1 MYLHVSLDY
10 IYTKARWVQLPFLEL
25 NGLYPIAIFLS
36 FCIHWMWLQNDS
48 RQKEKTWLL
57 KFSDLLLIK
66 NEFIKIFVAYTSTI
80 VRRRRVIEI
89 QLYYGIKNSYTVT
102 KRGHV
107 AMYHVMFVLNLIFV
121 FSTRKNVF
129 SQTVLYSERNVCSR
143 KQQPNAAPNS
153 D

>member
-10 IYTKARWVQLPFLEL
+10 IYTKARWVQPPFLEL

-36 FCIHWMWLQNDS
+36 FCIYWMWLQNDS

-66 NEFIKIFVAYTSTI
+66 NEFIKIFVAY
-80 VRRRRVIEI
+80 
-89 QLYYGIKNSYTVT
+89 YGIKNSYTVT

-107 AMYHVMFVLNLIFV
+107 AMYHVMFVLNLFFV

-143 KQQPNAAPNS
+143 KHQTNAVPNS

>member
-1 MYLHVSLDY
+1 
-10 IYTKARWVQLPFLEL
+10 
-25 NGLYPIAIFLS
+25 
-36 FCIHWMWLQNDS
+36 MWIQNDS

-66 NEFIKIFVAYTSTI
+66 NEFIKIFVVFY
-80 VRRRRVIEI
+80 RVLEI

-143 KQQPNAAPNS
+143 KHQTNAVPNS

>member
-1 MYLHVSLDY
+1 MKWSCSTYYQHMYLHVSLDY
-10 IYTKARWVQLPFLEL
+10 IYTKARWVQLPFLKL

-80 VRRRRVIEI
+80 VRRR
-89 QLYYGIKNSYTVT
+89 YGIKNSYTVT

-121 FSTRKNVF
+121 FSTRKNVI
-129 SQTVLYSERNVCSR
+129 SKTVLYSKRNVCSH
-143 KQQPNAAPNS
+143 
-153 D
+153 

>member
-10 IYTKARWVQLPFLEL
+10 IYTKARWVQLPFLKL
-25 NGLYPIAIFLS
+25 NGLYPIAIFLA

-66 NEFIKIFVAYTSTI
+66 NEFIKIF
-80 VRRRRVIEI
+80 
-89 QLYYGIKNSYTVT
+89 YGIKNSYNVT

-143 KQQPNAAPNS
+143 KHQTNAVPNS

>member
-1 MYLHVSLDY
+1 
-10 IYTKARWVQLPFLEL
+10 
-25 NGLYPIAIFLS
+25 
-36 FCIHWMWLQNDS
+36 MWLQNDS

-66 NEFIKIFVAYTSTI
+66 NEFIKIFV
-80 VRRRRVIEI
+80 VFHRVIEI

-129 SQTVLYSERNVCSR
+129 SQTVLYSEINVCSR
-143 KQQPNAAPNS
+143 KHQTNAVPNS